1 MTTEARM
8 NEHWL
13 CPECDVFDGPISDG
27 NCDVCLHDGN
37 LDQRVVR
44 LVPVPD
50 EQAIER
56 AAKAVPGYVIAG
68 IVDDWQ
74 DVAREEVARAV
85 LAAALEQ
92 PE

>member
-1 MTTEARM
+1 M

-56 AAKAVPGYVIAG
+56 AESHVENILRPYSSVLSPEILAEQ
-68 IVDDWQ
+68 IV
-74 DVAREEVARAV
+74 
-85 LAAALEQ
+85 AATLVDALEQ